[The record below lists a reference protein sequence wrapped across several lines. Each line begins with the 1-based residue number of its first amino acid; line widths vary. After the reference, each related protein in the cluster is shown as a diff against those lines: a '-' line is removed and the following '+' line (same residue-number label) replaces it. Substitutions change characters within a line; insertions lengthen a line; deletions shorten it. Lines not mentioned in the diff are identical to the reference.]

1 MNSIIVYVI
10 ELFKLRKVVNELV
23 NIIENDATQ
32 IAKDYLKNHGI
43 KQSYVADKMGISETT
58 LSSRLNGRLKFDAN
72 YICKS
77 IKYFAVYF
85 FEIKLFKMRRRDR

>member
-43 KQSYVADKMGISETT
+43 KQPHTIA
-58 LSSRLNGRLKFDAN
+58 
-72 YICKS
+72 
-77 IKYFAVYF
+77 
-85 FEIKLFKMRRRDR
+85 